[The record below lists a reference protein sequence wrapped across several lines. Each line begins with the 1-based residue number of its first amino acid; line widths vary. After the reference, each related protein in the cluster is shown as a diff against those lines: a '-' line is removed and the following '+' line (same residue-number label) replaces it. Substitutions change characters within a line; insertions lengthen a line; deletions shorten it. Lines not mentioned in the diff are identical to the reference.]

1 MKNLIIS
8 FLLIFPLSNMFSSS
22 KIDSIL
28 QVLHREIDKREVY
41 YSEREKKI
49 ESFKSQLRKIE
60 SDHEKFNLCNYIFEE
75 YESFQ
80 YDSAYVYAVSSCD
93 IADRIQNKE
102 LFVKSRRN
110 LLFCFMS
117 SGLFK
122 EACDIVN
129 SVNTKDIS
137 NDLKADFYFQCARLY
152 SNMASYNMT
161 ETYSKIY
168 YEKKNIYC
176 DSALIYLDSKS
187 YLYNNIRAFKSLTL
201 LDSQKKISIYNQLF
215 RTFDM
220 DNHQKAINSSILGS
234 LYHYIGDNED
244 AIYYIALSAIYDTRS
259 AITETT
265 SKTTLAKYF
274 YEKGD
279 IENASKYIN
288 IALEE
293 ANYYNARHRKIDINT
308 ILPIIEKERLNTIKE
323 QRNHLLYS
331 LILVS
336 VLLLSLLVTLI
347 IIYKQIKKIKNA
359 NVLIKNQYEALSI
372 TNEKLKESNEIKDQY
387 IIQALYGKSEYL
399 EIVENLLK
407 KIDRRLKARQYEE
420 LSSLYKEFNIKAERE
435 NVSSSFDQAFLK
447 LFPNFI
453 EDLNTLLKREERVIL
468 DQEKNLTPEIR
479 IFALIRLGVDD
490 NERISK
496 FLNISINTIYA
507 YKAKIKNKSIV
518 PKEEFE
524 YRIMQIKKKLN

>member
-1 MKNLIIS
+1 MKNLIVF
-8 FLLIFPLSNMFSSS
+8 FLLIFPLGNIFSAS

-28 QVLHREIDKREVY
+28 QVLHKEVDKKDIY

-49 ESFKSQLRKIE
+49 ESLKFQLMKVG
-60 SDHEKFNLCNYIFEE
+60 SDNEIFNLYNYIFEE

-80 YDSAYVYAVSSCD
+80 YDSAYVYAIKTCD
-93 IADRIQNKE
+93 VADRIQDKE
-102 LFVKSRRN
+102 LLVKSRRN

-129 SVNTKDIS
+129 SVNTKGVS
-137 NDLKADFYFQCARLY
+137 NGLKADFYFQCARLY
-152 SNMASYNMT
+152 SNMASYSET
-161 ETYSKIY
+161 EPYSKRY
-168 YEKKNIYC
+168 YDKKNNYC
-176 DSALIYLDSKS
+176 DSALVYLDPKS
-187 YLYNNIRAFKSLTL
+187 YQYNNVKAFKSLSL
-201 LDSQKKISIYNQLF
+201 LDNQEKIKIYNQLF
-215 RTFDM
+215 RAFDM

-234 LYHYIGDNED
+234 LYHYVGDTED
-244 AIYYIALSAIYDTRS
+244 AIYYIALSAIYDTRA

-274 YEKGD
+274 YENGD
-279 IENASKYIN
+279 LDNASKYIG

-308 ILPIIEKERLNTIKE
+308 ILPIIEKERLKTIKE
-323 QRNHLLYS
+323 QRNHLIYS
-331 LILVS
+331 LIIISMLF
-336 VLLLSLLVTLI
+336 LFLLVALV
-347 IIYKQIKKIKNA
+347 IIYKQVNKIKNA
-359 NVLIKNQYEALSI
+359 NILIKNQNETLLS
-372 TNEKLKESNEIKDQY
+372 TNDKLKESNEIKDQY
-387 IIQALYGKSEYL
+387 IVQALYGKSEYL
-399 EIVENLLK
+399 AIVENLLK
-407 KIDRRLKARQYEE
+407 KIDRRLKARQYDE
-420 LSSLYKEFNIKAERE
+420 LNLLYKEFNIKNERE
-435 NVSSSFDQAFLK
+435 NVSSSFDQTFLK

-453 EDLNTLLKREERVIL
+453 EDLNILLKDEERVRL
-468 DQEKNLTPEIR
+468 DDEGNLTPEIR
-479 IFALIRLGVDD
+479 IFALIRLGIND

-524 YRIMQIKKKLN
+524 YRIMQIKKNLN

>member
-1 MKNLIIS
+1 MKNLIVS
-8 FLLIFPLSNMFSSS
+8 FLLIFPLGSIYSAS

-28 QVLHREIDKREVY
+28 QVLHREVDKRETY
-41 YSEREKKI
+41 YLEREKKI
-49 ESFKSQLRKIE
+49 ESFKSQLRKVE
-60 SDHEKFNLCNYIFEE
+60 SDNEKFNLCNYIFEE

-80 YDSAYVYAVSSCD
+80 YDSAYIYAINTCD

-129 SVNTKDIS
+129 SVNTEGIS

-161 ETYSKIY
+161 EPYRERY
-168 YEKKNIYC
+168 YEKKNTYC
-176 DSALIYLDSKS
+176 DSALIYLDPKS
-187 YLYNNIRAFKSLTL
+187 YQYNNIEAFKSLSL
-201 LDSQKKISIYNQLF
+201 LNNQEKIRIYKYLLN
-215 RTFDM
+215 TFDM
-220 DNHQKAINSSILGS
+220 DKHQKAINYSILGS
-234 LYHYIGDNED
+234 LYHYIGDNEN
-244 AIYYIALSAIYDTRS
+244 AIYYIALSAICDTQS

-274 YEKGD
+274 YENGD
-279 IENASKYIN
+279 LENASRYIN

-293 ANYYNARHRKIDINT
+293 ANHYNARHRKIDINT
-308 ILPIIEKERLNTIKE
+308 VLPIIEKERLDIIKE
-323 QRNHLLYS
+323 QRNHLIYS

-336 VLLLSLLVTLI
+336 ILFLFLLVASI

-359 NVLIKNQYEALSI
+359 NALIKNQYENLSI
-372 TNEKLKESNEIKDQY
+372 INEKLKESNEIKDQY

-407 KIDRRLKARQYEE
+407 KIDRRLKTRQYEE
-420 LSSLYKEFNIKAERE
+420 LNSLYKEFNIKAERE

-453 EDLNTLLKREERVIL
+453 EDLNTLLKKEERIIL
-468 DQEKNLTPEIR
+468 DQDRNLTPEVR
-479 IFALIRLGVDD
+479 IFALMRLGVDD
-490 NERISK
+490 NERISR

-507 YKAKIKNKSIV
+507 YKAKIKNKSKV

-524 YRIMQIKKKLN
+524 YRVMQIKKKLD